1 MNDRR
6 SPDLTLVHLT
16 NTVDNLKADV
26 EMLQKIPEQLATL
39 NVSIQVLNNTLR
51 IGSLVFIIMF
61 PVLCTWNYFL
71 GQSVTETKTKAT
83 AQEVHIRILEDKL
96 TRMQDFV
103 DNHYRGE

>member
-6 SPDLTLVHLT
+6 SPDVTLIHLS
-16 NTVDNLKADV
+16 NNVDNLKSDV
-26 EMLQKIPEQLATL
+26 EALQKIPQQLADL

-51 IGSLVFIIMF
+51 IGSAVFIIMF

-96 TRMQDFV
+96 SRMQDHL
-103 DNHYRGE
+103 DKQ